1 MACQSCQKR
10 REALKRLAKK
20 LLPEKRVATPPVERG

>member
-20 LLPEKRVATPPVERG
+20 LLPDRAPSKKE